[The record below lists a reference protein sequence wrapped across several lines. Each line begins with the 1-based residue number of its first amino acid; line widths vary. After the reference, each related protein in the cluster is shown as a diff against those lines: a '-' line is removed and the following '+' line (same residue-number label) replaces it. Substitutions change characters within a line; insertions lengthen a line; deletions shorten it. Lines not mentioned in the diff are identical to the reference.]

1 MKEIKCEVIRDL
13 LPLYEDNAAS
23 EETQELV
30 RKHLADCSECREEL
44 RKMRVPVSL
53 PPNEDEEAVKRF
65 LEYRA
70 EIRRKRNRKIICVE
84 SALAVIVL
92 FCLWYTRPRSWDS
105 LAGTDEMVAVSGN
118 LTNMRP
124 YLGEGEI
131 PSDWDYW
138 EFWVLDKVDSGD
150 PAAQLILDAL
160 NKSSYRASLGN
171 LRNYT
176 PFPQDYVNGK
186 SVYSLHLSVFT
197 QEHQAVI
204 SVGLDSLGQ
213 MTVYTSWDTL
223 PGFFVYQTD
232 SALFDTLAS
241 IIYEYGAQKEAT

>member
-1 MKEIKCEVIRDL
+1 MKEINCGVIRDL
-13 LPLYEDNAAS
+13 LPLYEDNAVS
-23 EETQELV
+23 EETAELV
-30 RKHLADCSECREEL
+30 RKHLADCPECREEL

-53 PPNEDEEAVKRF
+53 PVDEDTQQVLDKIRVRREKQ
-65 LEYRA
+65 
-70 EIRRKRNRKIICVE
+70 RRKKRNILIGIGA
-84 SALAVIVL
+84 ALAVIVL
-92 FCLWYTRPRSWDS
+92 LCLWYTRPRSWGS

-138 EFWVLDKVDSGD
+138 EFWVLDEVDSGD

-197 QEHQAVI
+197 QEHQTVI

-232 SALFDTLAS
+232 SALFDTLAEV
-241 IIYEYGAQKEAT
+241 IQEYGEHQK

>member
-23 EETQELV
+23 EATKELV
-30 RKHLADCSECREEL
+30 RKHLADCPECREEL

-53 PPNEDEEAVKRF
+53 PVDEDTQQVLDKIRARREQRARNKRIAIISAV
-65 LEYRA
+65 
-70 EIRRKRNRKIICVE
+70 
-84 SALAVIVL
+84 SAVMLIVL
-92 FCLWYTRPRSWDS
+92 FCLWYTRPRSWTNLVRTEEAAS
-105 LAGTDEMVAVSGN
+105 VFAS

-124 YLGEGEI
+124 YFGEGKI

-138 EFWVLDKVDSGD
+138 EFWVLDEVDGD
-150 PAAQLILDAL
+150 GPAAQLILDAL
-160 NKSSYRASLGN
+160 SKGSYRASLGN

-186 SVYSLHLSVFT
+186 SACSLHLSMFT
-197 QEHQAVI
+197 QEHQAFI

-213 MTVYTSWDTL
+213 MTVYTSWDTT

-232 SALFDTLAS
+232 SALFDTLAAV
-241 IIYEYGAQKEAT
+241 IQEYGEYQE